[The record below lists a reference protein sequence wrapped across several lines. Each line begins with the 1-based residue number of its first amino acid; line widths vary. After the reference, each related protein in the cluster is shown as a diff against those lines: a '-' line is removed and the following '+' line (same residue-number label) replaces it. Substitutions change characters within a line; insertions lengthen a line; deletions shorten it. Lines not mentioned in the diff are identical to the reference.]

1 MKCFL
6 FLFGGDNMSDIERM
20 SMQEVI
26 DFLRNKD
33 YKTSNTANSIFIE
46 KHYID
51 FSIHPFF
58 PVCGSQ
64 KGVLIGKNKS
74 GVSQYKKSL
83 YTL

>member
-1 MKCFL
+1 MP
-6 FLFGGDNMSDIERM
+6 DIERM

-64 KGVLIGKNKS
+64 KGVLI
-74 GVSQYKKSL
+74 
-83 YTL
+83 

>member
-6 FLFGGDNMSDIERM
+6 ILFGGNNMPDIERM

-33 YKTSNTANSIFIE
+33 YKASNTANSIFIE
-46 KHYID
+46 KHLLD
-51 FSIHPFF
+51 FGIHPFC

-64 KGVLIGKNKS
+64 KGVLNIPVLRS
-74 GVSQYKKSL
+74 HLVQ
-83 YTL
+83 